1 MPGVTRDIL
10 QCAERVLQLLGNIL
24 QFLKEYFGSRQ
35 RLSISLVL
43 KRVMWFSFLS
53 GQRESIWG
61 VLGFSVLGSALQV
74 L

>member
-1 MPGVTRDIL
+1 MPGLTRDIL

-53 GQRESIWG
+53 GQRESIWRMRA
-61 VLGFSVLGSALQV
+61 LLSALQV